1 MGINRKEVVEKSM
14 LISWHPLL
22 PGESPGDPDL
32 GGWRPLHRA
41 IFRNKVT
48 SRHIETPNLLASL
61 QKLGQ
66 EIARRNLQS
75 AIEFIATMV
84 AIRNQVAA

>member
-1 MGINRKEVVEKSM
+1 M

-22 PGESPGDPDL
+22 PGESPGDPEL
-32 GGWRPLHRA
+32 GGWRPIHRA

-61 QKLGQ
+61 QKLAQ
-66 EIARRNLQS
+66 AITRRNLES
-75 AIEFIATMV
+75 AIQFVATMV
-84 AIRNQVAA
+84 ATGNQGIV